1 MSSSTFF
8 QVLSLVGAAMILG
21 AYVGYQRGTM
31 GRDNLAYNLLNFV
44 GSAMLTWVAVI
55 DRRWGFIVLEGS
67 WALLSLLPIVRPP
80 RRANAPAG
88 A

>member
-31 GRDNLAYNLLNFV
+31 GRDNLSYNLLNFV
-44 GSAMLTWVAVI
+44 GSGLLTWVAVI

-67 WALLSLLPIVRPP
+67 WALLSLVPILRPP
-80 RRANAPAG
+80 TKQAVA
-88 A
+88 

>member
-31 GRDNLAYNLLNFV
+31 GRDNLSYNLLNFV
-44 GSAMLTWVAVI
+44 GSGLLTWVAVI

-67 WALLSLLPIVRPP
+67 WALLSLVPILRPP
-80 RRANAPAG
+80 RRGTAA
-88 A
+88 

>member
-8 QVLSLVGAAMILG
+8 QTLSLVGAAMILG

-31 GRDNLAYNLLNFV
+31 GRDNLSYNLLNFV
-44 GSAMLTWVAVI
+44 GSGLLTWVAVI

-67 WALLSLLPIVRPP
+67 WALLSLVPILRPP
-80 RRANAPAG
+80 NKG
-88 A
+88 AAA